1 MKVQDYLSLSE
12 TQVPY
17 SSISGGLFIFR
28 DNLYVKLDT
37 GVPLPFANILCDCG
51 ISCGEFLHQ
60 SIQVNKTSRHLT
72 GDIDPIKIFDVVI
85 GHAAKIIE
93 YFYQC
98 IYNTDQYLSEN
109 IPLTCRQPL
118 ITGYIQRLLNTM
130 LNVNPLPEKWYESND
145 KICTALKSL
154 NEHIR
159 QLDMIIISEP
169 ESIKGTIQSKENLFF
184 KAAHEL
190 EVILREGFDF
200 MVTPITVC

>member
-28 DNLYVKLDT
+28 DIVYVKLDT
-37 GVPLPFANILCDCG
+37 GVPLSFANILCDCG
-51 ISCGEFLHQ
+51 ISCGEFLHH
-60 SIQVNKTSRHLT
+60 SIQVKSTNMKIV
-72 GDIDPIKIFDVVI
+72 GDFDPIKIFDMVI
-85 GHAAKIIE
+85 ANAAKIIE
-93 YFYQC
+93 HFYQC

-109 IPLTCRQPL
+109 NPLSHRQYL

-130 LNVNPLPEKWYESND
+130 LIVNPLPELWYVTNE
-145 KICTALKSL
+145 KMHIALKSL

-159 QLDMIIISEP
+159 QLDSILNSEP
-169 ESIKGTIQSKENLFF
+169 ESIKGTIQSKDNLFF

-200 MVTPITVC
+200 MVTPIIVC